1 MRERERRE
9 SGAKEK
15 GGESMV
21 RERVENWVRVRR
33 ERKVR
38 EKESKSGARE
48 RVRVESRVKE

>member
-1 MRERERRE
+1 MREKERRE

-15 GGESMV
+15 GGESRV

-38 EKESKSGARE
+38 EKEKE
-48 RVRVESRVKE
+48 RVRVGQEKE